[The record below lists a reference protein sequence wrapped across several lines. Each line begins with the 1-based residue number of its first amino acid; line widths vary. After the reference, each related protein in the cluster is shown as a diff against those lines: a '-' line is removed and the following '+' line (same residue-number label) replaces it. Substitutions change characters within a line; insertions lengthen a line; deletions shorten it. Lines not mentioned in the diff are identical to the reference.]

1 MRRYRTLPDASNTA
15 LGGSSLGGLATL
27 HLGLTHPDVFG
38 RLAVMSPS
46 VWWDNRAILADGRAF
61 DVAAASAHL
70 ARHRRTRRR
79 RRR

>member
-38 RLAVMSPS
+38 HLAVMSPS
-46 VWWDNRAILADGRAF
+46 VWWHNRAILADVERFASPRVRASGSTSA
-61 DVAAASAHL
+61 DAKASKG
-70 ARHRRTRRR
+70 
-79 RRR
+79 